1 MGTTCH
7 LSASGAQRDG
17 AAEPFLPQGDP
28 KVKVAGS
35 PRVDRP
41 SSLTGWAFFK
51 QWSNNRAKW
60 GGQVDQRVEDAVY
73 VGLRPAPAV
82 VERIAAAQAAL
93 GLRAGEYGCVHAR
106 IERDMAR
113 DWPSVRAGRPPPLER
128 YLDGASRELQLNA
141 TAKIFVAVGLD
152 LQPQDKQTL
161 ELGVTAAG
169 AALVRVN
176 SANKSATRPARN
188 DKRGVSDDTPISYTE
203 SALVD
208 FFVARQAAW
217 FMGFS
222 GSTFA
227 RMLARL
233 QALDHQRGWWA
244 VCPEGVSHVAA
255 NSTWFAS
262 TWALCKPTGSE
273 LNYTY
278 SRCSVGV
285 CDPCCNAQ
293 GHLYRTNYGYINT
306 STKYGAHYTVFTPPG
321 SLWMWGRG
329 R

>member
-1 MGTTCH
+1 MV
-7 LSASGAQRDG
+7 
-17 AAEPFLPQGDP
+17 AERRICSDCDDLH
-28 KVKVAGS
+28 AEC
-35 PRVDRP
+35 
-41 SSLTGWAFFK
+41 A
-51 QWSNNRAKW
+51 
-60 GGQVDQRVEDAVY
+60 GGQ
-73 VGLRPAPAV
+73 
-82 VERIAAAQAAL
+82 
-93 GLRAGEYGCVHAR
+93 
-106 IERDMAR
+106 ERDRGNRHHPAC
-113 DWPSVRAGRPPPLER
+113 
-128 YLDGASRELQLNA
+128 
-141 TAKIFVAVGLD
+141 K
-152 LQPQDKQTL
+152 
-161 ELGVTAAG
+161 
-169 AALVRVN
+169 
-176 SANKSATRPARN
+176 KSATRPARN

-203 SALVD
+203 AALVD

-244 VCPEGVSHVAA
+244 VCPEGVSYVAA